1 MKCNTENGERKTSER
16 ERGDRGR
23 EKDRNRQSMS
33 VDVRCDQNRK
43 KNDLNYVSGIIFGS
57 ILFPRGTSSEWSKH
71 DAITMILCQSYS
83 PKWVRFALQQEKP
96 NANKRILIWFHF
108 KGSGRKNKPMRDCS
122 EKVKEKK
129 RKLCHRINVR
139 FFPSEIC

>member
-57 ILFPRGTSSEWSKH
+57 ILFPRGTSSE
-71 DAITMILCQSYS
+71 
-83 PKWVRFALQQEKP
+83 
-96 NANKRILIWFHF
+96 
-108 KGSGRKNKPMRDCS
+108 
-122 EKVKEKK
+122 
-129 RKLCHRINVR
+129 
-139 FFPSEIC
+139 